1 MIDVV
6 ASAVIAFIEK
16 EIIKHEPEIQAMLV
30 SQLSKLSDAIIAYI
44 NGKMTEEVQTFLAH
58 EADEENKES

>member
-44 NGKMTEEVQTFLAH
+44 NGKMTEEVQTFITH
-58 EADEENKES
+58 QSDDENKES